1 MKKNT
6 ACALVAAALYFPIT
20 AFAQTTAPSAVESA
34 MVKAVDAETPASVS
48 LLEKLVNIN
57 SGTMNL
63 AGVLA
68 VKDIVMPQ
76 VEELGFKTRWEP
88 MNSIG
93 RAGDLV
99 AEHACPKGAGK
110 CGKRLLL
117 IGHLDTVFEP
127 SSSFQRYSIVPGA
140 NGNVATGPGVNDMK
154 GGLVVMLTALKAMK
168 VAGVLDNTEIRIV
181 LSGDEERHGQPVEV
195 SRKDMIDAAKKSDVA
210 LEFESGGTVDGK
222 DVQSISRRSAGSW
235 RLETTGRSGHSSQVF
250 SERMGDGAIYE
261 LVRILDAFRKELK
274 EPGLTYNV
282 GLVLGGATA
291 AMNANGTGGE
301 ATGKSN
307 VVPPAALAIGDM
319 RTLDNDQT
327 ARVQAKM
334 RAIVRDHLPRTGAT
348 ITFDDGY
355 PAMAPTEAGH
365 ALVKQLNEVNA
376 TLGLP
381 AMEEMDPMLRGAG
394 DIAFVAPYIPGLV
407 GTGAMGAGS
416 HAEGETVFL
425 DSIPRQSKRM
435 ALFMYRLSKN

>member
-1 MKKNT
+1 MKKLLGSVL
-6 ACALVAAALYFPIT
+6 LVAAAVSLQ
-20 AFAQTTAPSAVESA
+20 AQTAAPTTVEAA
-34 MVKAVDAETPASVS
+34 MVKSVDAETPAAVAM
-48 LLEKLVNIN
+48 LEKIVNIN

-63 AGVLA
+63 AGVIA
-68 VKDIVMPQ
+68 VRDVVMPQ
-76 VEELGFKTRWEP
+76 IEELGFKTRWEP
-88 MNSIG
+88 MNSVG

-99 AEHACPKGAGK
+99 AEHACPAGTGK

-127 SSSFQRYSIVPGA
+127 ASSFQRYSIVPGT

-168 VAGVLDNTEIRIV
+168 AAGALDNAEIRIV
-181 LSGDEERHGQPVEV
+181 LSGDEERHGQPVSI
-195 SRKDMIDAAKKSDVA
+195 SRKDMIEAAKKSDVA
-210 LEFESGGTVDGK
+210 LEFESGGIVDGK

-235 RLETTGRSGHSSQVF
+235 KLETTGRSGHSSQVF
-250 SERMGDGAIYE
+250 GERLGDGAIYE
-261 LVRILDAFRKELK
+261 LARILDAFRKELR

-282 GLVLGGATA
+282 GMVLGGSTA
-291 AMNANGTGGE
+291 KTNANGAGGE

-307 VVPPAALAIGDM
+307 VVPPAAIAIGDM

-334 RAIVRDHLPRTGAT
+334 QAIVRDHLPRTGAV
-348 ITFDDGY
+348 ITFEDGY
-355 PAMAPTEAGH
+355 PAMPPTEASR
-365 ALVKQLNEVNA
+365 AIVKQLNEINA

-381 AMEEMDPMLRGAG
+381 AMNEMDPMLRGAG
-394 DIAFVAPYIPGLV
+394 DIAFVAPYVPGLV
-407 GTGAMGAGS
+407 GTGAIGEGA

-425 DSIPRQSKRM
+425 DSIPRQAKRM
-435 ALFMYRLSKN
+435 TLLMYRLSKN

>member
-1 MKKNT
+1 M
-6 ACALVAAALYFPIT
+6 
-20 AFAQTTAPSAVESA
+20 
-34 MVKAVDAETPASVS
+34 
-48 LLEKLVNIN
+48 LEKLININ

-63 AGVLA
+63 VGVVA
-68 VKDIVMPQ
+68 VKDVVMPQ
-76 VEELGFKTRWEP
+76 IEELGFKTRWEP

-117 IGHLDTVFEP
+117 IGHLDTVFEL
-127 SSSFQRYSIVPGA
+127 SSSFQRYSIVPGT

-168 VAGVLDNTEIRIV
+168 AAGALDNAEIRIV
-181 LSGDEERHGQPVEV
+181 LSGDEERHGSPVEV

-210 LEFESGGTVDGK
+210 LEFESGGIVDGK

-250 SERMGDGAIYE
+250 GERLGDGAIYE
-261 LVRILDAFRKELK
+261 LVRILDAFRKELR

-282 GLVLGGATA
+282 GLVLGA
-291 AMNANGTGGE
+291 GGE
-301 ATGKSN
+301 AAGKSN
-307 VVPPAALAIGDM
+307 VIPPVALAVGDM

-334 RAIVRDHLPRTGAT
+334 QAIVRDHLPRTGAV
-348 ITFDDGY
+348 ITFEDGY
-355 PAMAPTEAGH
+355 PAMPPTEAGH

-376 TLGLP
+376 TLGLAP
-381 AMEEMDPMLRGAG
+381 MNEMDPMLRGAG
-394 DIAFVAPYIPGLV
+394 DIAFVAPYVPGLV
-407 GTGAMGAGS
+407 GTGAIGEGA

-425 DSIPRQSKRM
+425 DSIPKQAKRM
-435 ALFMYRLSKN
+435 ALLMYRLSKN